1 VPSIKYSIET
11 EVGLFNSTLTLPE
24 GHTYTDD
31 EIEQLKQAYADAYV
45 IEMQIA
51 EKTSVIKNLKQIE
64 VMRSRSLRPSN
75 GNALL
80 GSWRQRDME

>member
-1 VPSIKYSIET
+1 MPSIKYSIET

-64 VMRSRSLRPSN
+64 VMRRHGGELVDRPEPEPE
-75 GNALL
+75 A
-80 GSWRQRDME
+80 E

>member
-1 VPSIKYSIET
+1 VPSIKYSVET

-24 GHTYTDD
+24 DHTYTDE

-51 EKTSVIKNLKQIE
+51 EKTSAIRNLKQIE
-64 VMRSRSLRPSN
+64 VMRRN
-75 GNALL
+75 GGELVEPPAP
-80 GSWRQRDME
+80 EPEAE